1 MGWPHSFVFHSGLVI
16 DRPLSTSLRIW
27 IQLPWR
33 HTSLHTHDVASTP
46 PSQNIRL
53 LDNTT
58 PRMRF
63 RGRPVLTMAHDLE
76 IARSRAAIS
85 RVRQQLEMVAK
96 EQLFHAVFASP
107 SHSLAPSWLV
117 LSQTPPL
124 LGDWVS
130 HLPEQPVR
138 PEQPLGCP

>member
-1 MGWPHSFVFHSGLVI
+1 MVI
-16 DRPLSTSLRIW
+16 HQELNGMT
-27 IQLPWR
+27 
-33 HTSLHTHDVASTP
+33 TF
-46 PSQNIRL
+46 IRFPFWTGHWSAGGNL
-53 LDNTT
+53 FEDLN
-58 PRMRF
+58 PAALEAYF
-63 RGRPVLTMAHDLE
+63 ITMAHDLE